1 MGNKEAKGKTEAKGV
16 DKSIQLVLERPEVC
30 SGGHLRGMIIVKLD
44 NVYAKLNLDEIVLNL
59 VGFERFSFV
68 R

>member
-1 MGNKEAKGKTEAKGV
+1 MGNKDAKGKPEAKEG

-30 SGGHLRGMIIVKLD
+30 SGGQLRGMVVVKFD
-44 NVYAKLNLDEIVLNL
+44 NMAAKLNLDEVVLNL

>member
-1 MGNKEAKGKTEAKGV
+1 MV
-16 DKSIQLVLERPEVC
+16 
-30 SGGHLRGMIIVKLD
+30 IVKLD

-68 R
+68 RQNKKNKKEARTHLGD